1 MKKETKTILIQ
12 ILLFVVTF
20 VSTTLAGAEWA
31 YSKSIYTYS
40 EKDGIGFNTNFSWAD
55 FQLGLSFSIPFI
67 FILTVH
73 EFGHYFTAM
82 AHKVKS
88 SLPYYIPVPPNPI
101 IPSFGTLGA
110 VIRIRERVKTNI
122 QNFDI
127 GLAGPLAGF
136 IVAIVIIAYGFVT
149 LPPPEYVYEFH
160 PEYKQYG
167 KDYASHVYTPEYMA
181 EKKLMDIKFGDN
193 LVFYFFKNYVADP
206 ERVPDPHELM
216 HYPVLLAGFLAL
228 LFTSI
233 NLFPIGQLDGGHIA
247 YGLFGEKKH
256 RIIATTAFIGLIFYS
271 GLGMVKVTDAA
282 ADLQWS
288 VPLTLL
294 FYYFCLGA
302 LKTSTEN
309 QVMITLLIFA
319 VQLLLNWMMPQ
330 LAGNPGWLLFIFLI
344 GRVIGVQH
352 PPSEIE
358 QPLSPGRVVL
368 GWISLIIFVISF
380 SPQPLG

>member
-1 MKKETKTILIQ
+1 MKKETKTVLIQ
-12 ILLFVVTF
+12 ILLFIVTL
-20 VSTTLAGAEWA
+20 VSTTLAGSEWV
-31 YSKSIYTYS
+31 YSKSIYFSPDFTWQDFVNGLNYS
-40 EKDGIGFNTNFSWAD
+40 V
-55 FQLGLSFSIPFI
+55 PFI

-73 EFGHYFTAM
+73 EFGHYFTARI
-82 AHKVKS
+82 HKVKS

-110 VIRIRERVKTNI
+110 IIRIRERVKTNI

-136 IVAIVIIAYGFVT
+136 VVAIAIISYGFLT
-149 LPPPEYVYEFH
+149 LPPADHIYEFH

-167 KDYASHVYTPEYMA
+167 KDYASHVYTKEYM
-181 EKKLMDIKFGDN
+181 EDKKLVDIQFGDN
-193 LVFYFFKNYVADP
+193 LIFYFFKTYVADP
-206 ERVPDPHELM
+206 ERVPNPHELM

-233 NLFPIGQLDGGHIA
+233 NLFPIGQLDGGHIV

-256 RIIATTAFIGLIFYS
+256 RIIATTAFIALIFYS
-271 GLGMVKVTDAA
+271 GLGMVHVTDPQ
-282 ADLQWS
+282 ADLVWS

-302 LKTSTEN
+302 LKTSMEN
-309 QVMITLLIFA
+309 QIMITLLIFA
-319 VQLLLNWMMPQ
+319 VQLLLNWVMPHIS
-330 LAGNPGWLLFIFLI
+330 GNPGWLLFIFLI
-344 GRVIGVQH
+344 GRVIGVSH

-358 QPLSPGRVVL
+358 QPLNSTRVVL
-368 GWISLIIFVISF
+368 GWLALIIFVISF
-380 SPQPLG
+380 IPQPLG